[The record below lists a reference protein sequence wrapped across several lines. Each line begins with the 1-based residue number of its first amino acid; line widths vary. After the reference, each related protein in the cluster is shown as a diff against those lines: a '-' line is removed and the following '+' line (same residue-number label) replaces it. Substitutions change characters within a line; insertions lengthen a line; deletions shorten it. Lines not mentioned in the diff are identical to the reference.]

1 MLTCMMLQPTAT
13 YRSRNG
19 MVCAIDQL
27 AAGAGVEM
35 LRRGGSAADAAIATN
50 AVLAVTSQHLCGLG
64 GDLFAVVIPPGE
76 DPIVLNAS
84 GRAGSGANPN
94 RLRSEGH
101 TVMPFQNDIAAV
113 TVPGCVDGWLALHER
128 FGKLPLAE
136 VLEAG
141 RSYAE
146 EGFPASPTLA
156 EDFSAVEGLAGA
168 ADYTASGPLREGSIV
183 RRPGVTRTLAAIA
196 KGGREA
202 FYQGEFGEGLLS
214 IGAGE
219 FAEADLARSGADWVE
234 AISVEAF
241 GARIWSAPPNSQG
254 YLTLAGA
261 FIASGLDLPSDPDS
275 DALAHLL
282 IEASR
287 QAAFDR
293 LDVLAEGIEGS
304 TLLGLDELLRRR
316 AAIDPE
322 RAAVLGD
329 HYNEGGTTALLAVD
343 SDQLCI
349 SVIQSNASGF
359 GSRIIVPG
367 VRIFLHNRGIGFS
380 LEEGHP
386 AEYGPGKRPAHT
398 LCPTAV
404 TNLDGSPR
412 GVLGTMGGDSQ
423 PQILLQLLAN
433 WLHCGQTPGDALAH
447 GRFVLIDPDGG
458 GSFDTWRR
466 RGRVEVALEG
476 QAPASWDAALAR
488 RGHRTLRLPAF
499 YRQFGHAHLISIDEN
514 GFSGAAEPR
523 VRFGAAAAY

>member
-1 MLTCMMLQPTAT
+1 MILQPAAT
-13 YRSRNG
+13 FRSRNG
-19 MVCAIDQL
+19 MVCAIDHL

-50 AVLAVTSQHLCGLG
+50 AVLAVTAQHLCGLG

-76 DPIVLNAS
+76 KPIVLNAS
-84 GRAGSGANPN
+84 GRAGSGADPD
-94 RLRSEGH
+94 RLRRQGH
-101 TVMPFQNDIAAV
+101 TVMPFWNDIASV
-113 TVPGCVDGWLALHER
+113 TVPGCVDGWVTLHER

-136 VLEAG
+136 VLEPG
-141 RSYAE
+141 RRYAA
-146 EGFPASPTLA
+146 EGFPASPTLV
-156 EDFSAVEGLAGA
+156 EDFPAVEGLADA
-168 ADYTASGPLREGSIV
+168 ADFTESGPLRVGSIV
-183 RRPGVTRTLAAIA
+183 RRPGVARTLAAIA

-202 FYQGEFGEGLLS
+202 FYEGEFGEGLLR

-219 FAEADLARSGADWVE
+219 FGEADLATSGADWVE

-261 FIASGLDLPSDPDS
+261 FIASGLELPSDPDD

-293 LDVLAEGIEGS
+293 LDVLAEGVDGS
-304 TLLGLDELLRRR
+304 ALLRLTELERR
-316 AAIDPE
+316 REAIDPE
-322 RAAVLGD
+322 KAAVLGD
-329 HYNEGGTTALLAVD
+329 RYNEGGTTALLAVD
-343 SDQLCI
+343 TDRLCI

-404 TNLDGSPR
+404 TNLDGSAR

-423 PQILLQLLAN
+423 PQILLQLLAR
-433 WLHCGQTPGDALAH
+433 WLHCGQKPGDALAA
-447 GRFVLIDPDGG
+447 GRFVLMDPGGG
-458 GSFDTWRR
+458 GSFDTWRS
-466 RGRVEVALEG
+466 RGRVEVVLEG
-476 QAPASWDAALAR
+476 QAPASWDAALTR
-488 RGHRTLRLPAF
+488 RGHRTRRLPAF
-499 YRQFGHAHLISIDEN
+499 SRQFGHAHLISIDGD

>member
-1 MLTCMMLQPTAT
+1 MILQPTAT

-19 MVCAIDQL
+19 MVCAIDHL

-64 GDLFAVVIPPGE
+64 GDLFAVVVPPGE
-76 DPIVLNAS
+76 RPIALNAS
-84 GRAGSGANPN
+84 GRAGSGADPD
-94 RLRSEGH
+94 RLRSQGH
-101 TVMPFQNDIAAV
+101 TVMPFRDDIAAV
-113 TVPGCVDGWLALHER
+113 TVPGCVDGWMALHER

-141 RSYAE
+141 RRYAE

-156 EDFSAVEGLAGA
+156 EDFPAVEGLADA

-183 RRPGVTRTLAAIA
+183 RRPGVARTLAAIA

-202 FYQGEFGEGLLS
+202 FYQGEFGEGLLK
-214 IGAGE
+214 IGTGE
-219 FAEADLARSGADWVE
+219 YNEADLARSGADWVE

-241 GARIWSAPPNSQG
+241 GAKIWSAPPNSQG
-254 YLTLAGA
+254 YLTLTGA

-282 IEASR
+282 IESAR

-293 LDVLAEGIEGS
+293 LDVLAEGVEGAA
-304 TLLGLDELLRRR
+304 LLDLAELQRRR

-322 RAAVLGD
+322 LAAVLGD
-329 HYNEGGTTALLAVD
+329 RYSEGGTTALLAVD
-343 SDQLCI
+343 SDRLCI

-359 GSRIIVPG
+359 GSHLIVPG

-404 TNLDGSPR
+404 TNLDGSAR

-423 PQILLQLLAN
+423 PQILLQLLAR
-433 WLHCGQTPGDALAH
+433 WLHCGQMPGDALAA
-447 GRFVLIDPDGG
+447 GRFVLTDPDGG
-458 GSFDTWRR
+458 GSFDTWRS

-476 QAPASWDAALAR
+476 QAPASWDAALER

-499 YRQFGHAHLISIDEN
+499 YRQFGHAHLISIDDN
-514 GFSGAAEPR
+514 GFSGSAEPR
-523 VRFGAAAAY
+523 VRFGSAAAY